1 MNNVIIKQKYQIFI
15 FVFLVATPLTF
26 TMSFFNNLIA
36 KGLSSSFLFD
46 WMKSWGISFLIAY
59 PTALLVA
66 TLAKKIIAK
75 IKWV

>member
-1 MNNVIIKQKYQIFI
+1 MSNIILKQKYQIFI

-36 KGLSSSFLFD
+36 KGISETFLID
-46 WMKSWGISFLIAY
+46 WVKSWGISFLIAY
-59 PTALLVA
+59 PTALVVA
-66 TLAKKIIAK
+66 TLAKKIVAK